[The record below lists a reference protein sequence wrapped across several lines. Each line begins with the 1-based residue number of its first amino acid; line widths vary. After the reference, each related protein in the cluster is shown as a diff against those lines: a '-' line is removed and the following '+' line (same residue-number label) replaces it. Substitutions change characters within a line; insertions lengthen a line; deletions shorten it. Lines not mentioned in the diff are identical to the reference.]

1 MKKFEC
7 KSGAANCPALE
18 DQSMEFCTSC
28 GEWLGLSLQDLEKE
42 NSIQEDVI
50 RRTTRVPEQLLNKP
64 LSTYGAT
71 PLPSRKEVPGIRA
84 VFFLTFLIPVIAL
97 ASYFYNLNI
106 SEEIIEQVEVVQQI
120 TTTSST
126 TTVQDILRKAY
137 PIGCSASSSYGDGDG
152 YSCENLYDQDPSS
165 WQDNTLQCKDGW
177 VEFSFAQEIYID
189 FIVFQNLEDSKS
201 FKRNFKARDIAITTT
216 DSEFLFNKEL
226 ENDNTSQW
234 IDINQ
239 TTSYLK
245 IDILSAFPG
254 EDVGTNEAFD
264 ECAIQEITF
273 YGRG

>member
-1 MKKFEC
+1 MEKIEC
-7 KSGAANCPALE
+7 KSCSAVV
-18 DQSMEFCTSC
+18 DKSIEFCSSC
-28 GEWLGLSLQDLEKE
+28 GDWLGLSLQDMESEK
-42 NSIQEDVI
+42 STQEEKVQ
-50 RRTTRVPEQLLNKP
+50 RTIRVPEQLLNKP

-71 PLPSRKEVPGIRA
+71 PMPSRKEVPGIRA

-97 ASYFYNLNI
+97 ASYFYNLNV
-106 SEEIIEQVEVVQQI
+106 SEEVIEQIEVVQQI

-126 TTVQDILRKAY
+126 TTIQDILRKAY
-137 PIGCSASSSYGDGDG
+137 PISCSASSSYSDGDG

-165 WQDNTLQCKDGW
+165 WQDNALQCKDGW

-216 DSEFLFNKEL
+216 DSEFLLNKEL

-254 EDVGTNEAFD
+254 EDVGTNQAFD